1 MGLLDELGQVSHIF
15 SDKTGTLTS
24 NLMAFRRLYIGGVQ
38 YGIGETAISRAL
50 KDAPADDA
58 PPPPRPPPEGGRF
71 GCRPQNQRYV
81 DYEEAAGAPS
91 LFDVLTSAGGAGA
104 CAARE
109 LIVAMAVNH
118 SVLIESVDGVEE
130 LSASSPDEQARPH
143 MHAPTYAEAVPPL
156 TRARCHRRRSS
167 PPPSTSGTSSPSATW
182 TRGSSGCA
190 RSAAAAT
197 ISCTRCAEI
206 AISVGPCEI
215 VL

>member
-109 LIVAMAVNH
+109 LIVAMAVTLMPGI
-118 SVLIESVDGVEE
+118 VTGLI
-130 LSASSPDEQARPH
+130 ASSRHKHLEVLGA
-143 MHAPTYAEAVPPL
+143 MGVVVILAEGPVIQQ
-156 TRARCHRRRSS
+156 RV
-167 PPPSTSGTSSPSATW
+167 SGK
-182 TRGSSGCA
+182 
-190 RSAAAAT
+190 
-197 ISCTRCAEI
+197 
-206 AISVGPCEI
+206 
-215 VL
+215 